1 MTNRRRIKKNRRKR
15 IWGRPNRRIP
25 YSWSQPEAEERLLPD
40 TARNVALGIPVTD
53 SHTHMLKLMLMMTLT
68 MMMSKTE
75 HWACGGGPR
84 KQACGPSIEHVGYVE
99 GVRGG
104 RGGVQGRG
112 FLLTNCLTFGN
123 YWVAP
128 KPSVFALYCVYC
140 FTSSWLLI
148 SVLLHFCYC
157 LLYTHSFT
165 VLQFCS
171 LLFLFFVSMFT
182 VHCL

>member
-1 MTNRRRIKKNRRKR
+1 M
-15 IWGRPNRRIP
+15 
-25 YSWSQPEAEERLLPD
+25 
-40 TARNVALGIPVTD
+40 
-53 SHTHMLKLMLMMTLT
+53 
-68 MMMSKTE
+68 
-75 HWACGGGPR
+75 
-84 KQACGPSIEHVGYVE
+84 E
-99 GVRGG
+99 GVQGNKHVVQALSMWGMSRGVQALSLWG
-104 RGGVQGRG
+104 MWMGVQGRG

-148 SVLLHFCYC
+148 SVLLHFCFC

-171 LLFLFFVSMFT
+171 FTVYCLCFLFQCLLFTHWAAPCLPTSVQICFAQFT
-182 VHCL
+182 FLLV